1 MNWSRRFKGRV
12 RPIKLQEIIKGL
24 DTIDIIGDLA
34 ADVKGITYDSRK
46 VNAGDLFIALKGQ
59 RFDGAL
65 CTKEALSKGA
75 VALMSWREI
84 PNLPKG
90 FPCILVHDARISL
103 AILSRNFFRKPD
115 EKIQVIGVTGTNGK
129 TSVCYFLEAALS
141 AAGVTSGVLGT
152 ITYRIG
158 KKAVPAERT
167 TPESPDIH
175 AFLEKLNSSGLKHC
189 LMEVSSH
196 AIALKR
202 VHQIRFHQM
211 IFTNLTRDHLDF
223 HQTME
228 EYFQTKSQVFAELA
242 PGAHAVINID
252 SPWGKMLLQRSKGT
266 IVTYGRS
273 EEADFHIEEIQ
284 PSLAGTRFALRARG
298 DHFMLSLSLV
308 GLPNVYNATA
318 SFAASLLSG
327 YDPEAIINGIEQCTY
342 IPGRFEKIDEG
353 QNFTLIIDYA
363 HTDDA
368 LENLL
373 RSLQEIK
380 TGRLITVFGCGGDR
394 DRTKR
399 PKMGAAAVKHSDF
412 VIVTSDNP
420 RGEEPEAIITEIE
433 SGIKEVPESSSKYWT
448 LADRKQAIQEAV
460 NMAEAGD
467 TIVIAGKGHE
477 PHQQIK
483 DTFIPFDDRE
493 VAARMIRKK
502 IGTRTQN
509 ATA

>member
-1 MNWSRRFKGRV
+1 MN
-12 RPIKLQEIIKGL
+12 
-24 DTIDIIGDLA
+24 
-34 ADVKGITYDSRK
+34 GISYDSRK
-46 VNAGDLFIALKGQ
+46 VSSGNLFVALKGQ

-65 CTKEALSKGA
+65 CAKEALSKGA
-75 VALMSWREI
+75 VALISWREVDE
-84 PNLPKG
+84 LPERI
-90 FPCILVHDARISL
+90 PCIIVYDARASL
-103 AILSRNFFRKPD
+103 AILSRNFFGKPD
-115 EKIQVIGVTGTNGK
+115 EKIQVTGVTGTNGK

-141 AAGVTSGVLGT
+141 ASGVTSGVLGT

-158 KKAVPAERT
+158 EEIVPAERT

-175 AFLEKLNSSGLKHC
+175 SFLQKLNSSGIKRC

-223 HQTME
+223 HKTME
-228 EYFQTKSQVFAELA
+228 DYFQTKSQAFTEL
-242 PGAHAVINID
+242 PPEAHAIINID
-252 SPWGKMLLQRSKGT
+252 SPWGKKILPLSKGA
-266 IVTYGRS
+266 IVTYGKS
-273 EEADFHIEEIQ
+273 EEADFQIGEIQ
-284 PSLAGTRFALRARG
+284 SSLTETRFSIHARG
-298 DHFMLSLSLV
+298 DHYLLSLSLV

-318 SFAASLLSG
+318 SFAASLLMG
-327 YDPEAIINGIEQCTY
+327 YDPETTIKGISQCSY

-353 QNFTLIIDYA
+353 QDFTLFVDYA

-373 RSLQEIK
+373 CSLQEIK

-420 RGEEPEAIITEIE
+420 RSEDPEAIIAEIE
-433 SGIKEVPESSSKYWT
+433 SGIKEIPDSSSKYWT
-448 LADRKQAIQEAV
+448 IVDRKQAIREAV
-460 NMAEAGD
+460 NMAEASD
-467 TIVIAGKGHE
+467 TVVIAGKGHE
-477 PHQQIK
+477 PYQQIK
-483 DTFIPFDDRE
+483 EIFTPFDDRE
-493 VAARMIRKK
+493 IAAKMIRKK
-502 IGTRTQN
+502 IGFRTQN